1 MRATWPHGAAE
12 GRVPPSGG
20 AAVALKVAKRGRI
33 APFIVMEMLA
43 AANKRAAEG
52 KDVLHLEL
60 GEPSSPAPRP
70 VIEAAKTILEAG
82 SLGYTESS
90 GLPALRARIAEY
102 YRESIGLE
110 VPVDRVVVATGS
122 SGGFLLSFLAAF
134 DVGDRVAVAAPGY
147 PAYRNILMS
156 LGVTPVILETGP
168 ESRFQP
174 TPGMLDA
181 VEGPLHGL
189 VIASPSNPT
198 GTVLRPNEM
207 KALADYCRGRGLRL
221 ISDEIYHGITYGT
234 AATSALLVSDEAVVV
249 NSFSKYFSMMGWRL
263 GWVVVPDDLVLS
275 VERLVQNLFISA
287 PTLSQ
292 MAALTVFD
300 CRDELDANVARYARN
315 RERLLRDLPK
325 AGFDRVAPAEGAFY
339 LYADVRRLTN
349 DSEEL
354 CLRMLAETGVATTP
368 GIDFDPARGNC
379 YLRFSFARSEEEVA
393 EAAQRLIAWRR

>member
-1 MRATWPHGAAE
+1 MRGAPPWRAA
-12 GRVPPSGG
+12 GRRVAPRGG
-20 AAVALKVAKRGRI
+20 DAVALKVAKRGRI
-33 APFIVMEMLA
+33 PPFIVMEMLA

-60 GEPSSPAPRP
+60 GEPSSPAPKP
-70 VIEAAKTILEAG
+70 VIEAAKTILETG
-82 SLGYTESS
+82 TLGYTESS
-90 GLPALRARIAEY
+90 GLPALRARVAEF

-110 VPVDRVVVATGS
+110 VPVDRVVITTGS
-122 SGGFLLSFLAAF
+122 SGGFLVSFLAAF
-134 DVGDRVAVAAPGY
+134 EVGDRVAVAAPGY

-156 LGVTPVILETGP
+156 LGVTPVVLETGP
-168 ESRFQP
+168 ETRFQP

-181 VEGPLHGL
+181 VDGPLDGL
-189 VIASPSNPT
+189 VVASPSNPT
-198 GTVLRPNEM
+198 GTVLRGDEM
-207 KALADYCRGRGLRL
+207 KALADYCRDRGVRL
-221 ISDEIYHGITYGT
+221 ISDEIYHGITYGVS
-234 AATSALLVSDEAVVV
+234 ATSALQVCDEAVVV

-263 GWVVVPDDLVLS
+263 GWAVVPEDLVLS

-315 RERLLRDLPK
+315 RQRLLQDLPK
-325 AGFDRVAPAEGAFY
+325 AGFDRLAPAEGAFY
-339 LYADVRRLTN
+339 LYADVRHLTN

-368 GIDFDPARGNC
+368 GIDFDPERGNG
-379 YLRFSFARSEEEVA
+379 YLRFSFARSEEEIA
-393 EAAQRLIAWRR
+393 EAAQRLIAWHR